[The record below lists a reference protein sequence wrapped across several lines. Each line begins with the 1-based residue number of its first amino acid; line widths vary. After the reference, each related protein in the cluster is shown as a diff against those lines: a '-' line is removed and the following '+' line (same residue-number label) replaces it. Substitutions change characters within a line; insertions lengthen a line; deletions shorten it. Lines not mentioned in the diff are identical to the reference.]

1 LQHEISSEIYRFTST
16 KPRFTDPLS
25 LPEKLAQLTLFSQFF
40 AGAPKT
46 AQVDEIGNAQLLV
59 STLGAIHAIT
69 NPIGFWQSMKGA
81 FAFMGNRKGQL
92 TPTANQIIFAAI
104 TNSCSPGVAAT
115 VKEHLLQRSKQV
127 KIGIKSAG
135 GHKSFTAFGTTE
147 LKAFV
152 KVDKVVMFDL
162 TELKPGSVALNSVA
176 LQNHQQGYHVQR
188 KDTGQ
193 MVENVKKVLE
203 EHVNPVDEDE

>member
-1 LQHEISSEIYRFTST
+1 LQLEISSEIYRFTST

-25 LPEKLAQLTLFSQFF
+25 VPEKLAQLTLFSQFF
-40 AGAPKT
+40 AVAPKT
-46 AQVDEIGNAQLLV
+46 TQVDEIGNAQLLV
-59 STLGAIHAIT
+59 SILGAIHAIA

-92 TPTANQIIFAAI
+92 TPAANQLIFAAI
-104 TNSCSPGVAAT
+104 TDSCSPSVAAT

-127 KIGIKSAG
+127 KTGIKSVG
-135 GHKSFTAFGTTE
+135 GRKSFTAFGTTE

-152 KVDKVVMFDL
+152 HVERVVMFDL
-162 TELKPGSVALNSVA
+162 TELKPGSVSLNSAA
-176 LQNHQQGYHVQR
+176 LQSHQQGYHVRR

-203 EHVNPVDEDE
+203 EHVNPVDEDD